1 MKGIILP
8 AYQHAIDMQKHTN
21 WTLQAMLLAEKDI
34 IKDWKTT
41 KEIYKNLFINHMQK
55 SLVFGEFSTKIKV
68 VHKYAKERGVCC
80 QENSLCL
87 IGSHFLSS
95 TKQMRQILAH
105 AVC

>member
-21 WTLQAMLLAEKDI
+21 WTLQAMLLSEKRMTFGSQLLVKI
-34 IKDWKTT
+34 RNAMRIN
-41 KEIYKNLFINHMQK
+41 EIQN
-55 SLVFGEFSTKIKV
+55 SLVLGVFATKVKV
-68 VHKYAKERGVCC
+68 VHKYAKERRVCC

-95 TKQMRQILAH
+95 TKQIGQILAH
-105 AVC
+105 PVC

>member
-1 MKGIILP
+1 MRI
-8 AYQHAIDMQKHTN
+8 N
-21 WTLQAMLLAEKDI
+21 
-34 IKDWKTT
+34 
-41 KEIYKNLFINHMQK
+41 EIQK
-55 SLVFGEFSTKIKV
+55 SLMLGVFAHKIKV

-87 IGSHFLSS
+87 IDSHFLSS

>member
-21 WTLQAMLLAEKDI
+21 WTLQAMLLAEKDV

-55 SLVFGEFSTKIKV
+55 SLIFGVFATKIKV
-68 VHKYAKERGVCC
+68 VHKYAKERRVCC
-80 QENSLCL
+80 QENSIRLRD
-87 IGSHFLSS
+87 SHSLSF
-95 TKQMRQILAH
+95 TKQIGQILAH
-105 AVC
+105 TVC

>member
-21 WTLQAMLLAEKDI
+21 WTLQAMLLAEKRMTFGSQPLVKI
-34 IKDWKTT
+34 R
-41 KEIYKNLFINHMQK
+41 NAMRINKIQK
-55 SLVFGEFSTKIKV
+55 SLMLGVFATKIKV

-80 QENSLCL
+80 QENSLWL

-95 TKQMRQILAH
+95 TKQIGQI
-105 AVC
+105 

>member
-21 WTLQAMLLAEKDI
+21 WTLQAMLLAEKRMTFGSQQLAKARNI
-34 IKDWKTT
+34 MCMN
-41 KEIYKNLFINHMQK
+41 EIQK
-55 SLVFGEFSTKIKV
+55 SLVLGVFATKIKF

-95 TKQMRQILAH
+95 TKQIGQI
-105 AVC
+105 

>member
-34 IKDWKTT
+34 IKDWKIT
-41 KEIYKNLFINHMQK
+41 KEIYKKLFINHMQK
-55 SLVFGEFSTKIKV
+55 SLIFGVFATKIKV
-68 VHKYAKERGVCC
+68 VRKYAKERRGCC

-87 IGSHFLSS
+87 IGNHSISF
-95 TKQMRQILAH
+95 TKQIAQILAH
-105 AVC
+105 PVC

>member
-21 WTLQAMLLAEKDI
+21 RTLQAMLLAEQRMTFGSQPLVKI
-34 IKDWKTT
+34 R
-41 KEIYKNLFINHMQK
+41 NAMRINKIQK
-55 SLVFGEFSTKIKV
+55 SLMLGVFATKIKV

-80 QENSLCL
+80 QENSLWL

-95 TKQMRQILAH
+95 TKQIGQI
-105 AVC
+105 